1 MKLNNIY
8 LRRFEMKKEAIT
20 IKNARKLITDKVTK
34 GMDIAKEETTDVMGR
49 VRKVASA
56 ANRKGKAAVRAI
68 RS

>member
-1 MKLNNIY
+1 
-8 LRRFEMKKEAIT
+8 MKKEAMT
-20 IKNARKLITDKVTK
+20 IKNTKKLITDKVSQ
-34 GMDIAKEETTDVMGR
+34 GMDIAKEETTDVKGR

>member
-1 MKLNNIY
+1 
-8 LRRFEMKKEAIT
+8 MKKEEMT
-20 IKNARKLITDKVTK
+20 IKNTRKLISDKVTK

-56 ANRKGKAAVRAI
+56 ANRKGKAAVRGL

>member
-1 MKLNNIY
+1 
-8 LRRFEMKKEAIT
+8 MKKETMT
-20 IKNARKLITDKVTK
+20 IKNTKELIKNGVTK

-56 ANRKGKAAVRAI
+56 ATRKGKAAVRGI

>member
-1 MKLNNIY
+1 
-8 LRRFEMKKEAIT
+8 MKKEAMT
-20 IKNARKLITDKVTK
+20 IKNTRKLISDKVTQ
-34 GMDIAKEETTDVMGR
+34 GMGIAKEETTDVMGR

>member
-1 MKLNNIY
+1 
-8 LRRFEMKKEAIT
+8 MKKEAMT
-20 IKNARKLITDKVTK
+20 IKNTKKLITDKVSQ

-56 ANRKGKAAVRAI
+56 ANRKGKAAVRGI

>member
-1 MKLNNIY
+1 
-8 LRRFEMKKEAIT
+8 MKKEAMT
-20 IKNARKLITDKVTK
+20 IKNTKKLITDKVSQ
-34 GMDIAKEETTDVMGR
+34 GMDIAKEETTDVMDR

>member
-1 MKLNNIY
+1 
-8 LRRFEMKKEAIT
+8 MKKEAMT
-20 IKNARKLITDKVTK
+20 IKNTKKLISDKVTQ

-56 ANRKGKAAVRAI
+56 ATRKGKAAVRGL

>member
-1 MKLNNIY
+1 
-8 LRRFEMKKEAIT
+8 MKKEAIT

>member
-1 MKLNNIY
+1 
-8 LRRFEMKKEAIT
+8 MKKEAMT
-20 IKNARKLITDKVTK
+20 IKNTRKLIKDKVTK

-49 VRKVASA
+49 VRKVATA

>member
-1 MKLNNIY
+1 
-8 LRRFEMKKEAIT
+8 MKKEAMT
-20 IKNARKLITDKVTK
+20 IKNTRKLITDKVIK

>member
-1 MKLNNIY
+1 M
-8 LRRFEMKKEAIT
+8 T
-20 IKNARKLITDKVTK
+20 IKNTRKLISDKVTK

-56 ANRKGKAAVRAI
+56 ANRKGKAAVRGL

>member
-1 MKLNNIY
+1 
-8 LRRFEMKKEAIT
+8 MKKKAMT
-20 IKNARKLITDKVTK
+20 INNTRKLITDKVTK